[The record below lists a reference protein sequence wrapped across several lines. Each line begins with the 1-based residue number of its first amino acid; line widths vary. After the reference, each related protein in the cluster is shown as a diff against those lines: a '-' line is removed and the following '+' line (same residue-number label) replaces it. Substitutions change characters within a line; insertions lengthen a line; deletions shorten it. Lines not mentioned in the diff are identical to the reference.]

1 MVDAVNS
8 GGLETTRMSAEEKE
22 ERQRRE
28 KQVDARG
35 NLAAMMCEEQTGV
48 GPLPGGLARPVKER
62 IERGAVQ
69 AVKADR
75 QLQRSARER
84 WLFLLEAMGLD
95 IAPSGRPG
103 YCRREGC
110 NQPLPMSAASPLV
123 SSSSPHWKRGY
134 CSPKCW
140 TED

>member
-35 NLAAMMCEEQTGV
+35 NLAAMMCERQAGAPSV
-48 GPLPGGLARPVKER
+48 RGLARPAKER
-62 IERGAVQ
+62 IERAALEVVRAQPRLQ
-69 AVKADR
+69 AAAAE
-75 QLQRSARER
+75 QWAL
-84 WLFLLEAMGLD
+84 LLEALGLD
-95 IAPSGRPG
+95 VVPAGRPG